1 MDSGVTTSYMR
12 ARRVF
17 RPLQRAFSLAR
28 RKVGVGALLVFVTVA
43 GASLAVA
50 YTASASDVG
59 TAGSGLVDVS
69 QLGDTGA
76 TSADETTTDAGTTSE
91 AQETTTE
98 EAAPP
103 PPPPETTT
111 DETPVDQPP
120 PPPVTVTD
128 PGPPVG
134 GKNPPPT
141 PPQPVIKK
149 THTNRPAETSE
160 GAHATVWIHLALP
173 DPTPA
178 AMRLDPAFA
187 RQLKLVSRAAGV
199 RWWLVLAVVRARGGD
214 TRVPATSAEL
224 RRIAARLALLRETH
238 SRWHAVLALGHR
250 HHRFANRAMAL
261 ARYDRAVGLR
271 SLVQGLEAA
280 KPRLEHKVLRD
291 SHIDIYAGGRADI
304 ALHRVDVRVL
314 VLVRYLRFTF
324 KQVTVSSLFSGH
336 RYYARPGVVSAH
348 MYGLAA
354 DISAVAKTPIIGNQQ
369 PGGVT
374 ERAIK
379 AILRLPSELQ
389 PQQVISLLGL
399 GGPSFPLADHYDHI
413 HVGF

>member
-1 MDSGVTTSYMR
+1 MG
-12 ARRVF
+12 ARRIWRRF
-17 RPLQRAFSLAR
+17 ERASNLAR
-28 RKVGVGALLVFVTVA
+28 RKASIGALLVFLTVA
-43 GASLAVA
+43 GASLAVS
-50 YTASASDVG
+50 YTAAASDVG
-59 TAGSGLVDVS
+59 TSGSGLVDIS
-69 QLGDTGA
+69 LLGDTSA
-76 TSADETTTDAGTTSE
+76 TSTDETTTDAGATSE

-103 PPPPETTT
+103 PPPPATTT
-111 DETPVDQPP
+111 DETPVQP

-134 GKNPPPT
+134 GTAPPPR
-141 PPQPVIKK
+141 PQPVIKTK
-149 THTNRPAETSE
+149 HKNRPAETSE

-173 DPTPA
+173 DPTPP

-187 RQLKLVSRAAGV
+187 HQLRLFSRAAGV
-199 RWWLVLAVVRARGGD
+199 DWWLVLAVVRAHGGD
-214 TRVPATSAEL
+214 TRVPASSVEL
-224 RRIAARLALLRETH
+224 RRIAARLATLER
-238 SRWHAVLALGHR
+238 A
-250 HHRFANRAMAL
+250 HHRWRTMLAMGHGRRAFANRALAL

-271 SLVQGLEAA
+271 SLVQGLERA
-280 KPRLEHKVLRD
+280 KPRLERKILLDR
-291 SHIDIYAGGRADI
+291 HIDIYSGGRVDI

-314 VLVRYLRFTF
+314 VLIRYLRFTF
-324 KQVTVSSLFSGH
+324 KDVTVSSLFSGH

-354 DISAVAKTPIIGNQQ
+354 DISAVANTPIIGNQQ

-379 AILRLPSELQ
+379 AILRLPSEMQ

>member
-1 MDSGVTTSYMR
+1 
-12 ARRVF
+12 
-17 RPLQRAFSLAR
+17 
-28 RKVGVGALLVFVTVA
+28 VGALLVFVTVA

-59 TAGSGLVDVS
+59 TSGSGLVDVS

-76 TSADETTTDAGTTSE
+76 ISTDETTTDAGTTSE
-91 AQETTTE
+91 AQETTTD
-98 EAAPP
+98 EATP

-111 DETPVDQPP
+111 AEAPADV

-128 PGPPVG
+128 LGPPVG
-134 GKNPPPT
+134 GTAPAP
-141 PPQPVIKK
+141 PPQPIIKTK
-149 THTNRPAETSE
+149 HENRPAETSE
-160 GAHATVWIHLALP
+160 GANAIVWIHLALP
-173 DPTPA
+173 DPTPP

-187 RQLKLVSRAAGV
+187 RQLRLVSRAAGV
-199 RWWLVLAVVRARGGD
+199 RWWFVLAVVRARGGD
-214 TRVPATSAEL
+214 TRVPATSGEL
-224 RRIAARLALLRETH
+224 RRIATRLAELREAH
-238 SRWHAVLALGHR
+238 GRWRSMLVLGRGHR
-250 HHRFANRAMAL
+250 RFATRAMAL
-261 ARYDRAVGLR
+261 ARYDHAVGIR
-271 SLVQGLEAA
+271 SLVQGLEQA
-280 KPRLEHKVLRD
+280 KPRLERRVLLDR
-291 SHIDIYAGGRADI
+291 HIDIYVGGRADI
-304 ALHRVDVRVL
+304 ALHRIDVRVL
-314 VLVRYLRFTF
+314 VLIRYLRFTF

-369 PGGVT
+369 RGGVT

-379 AILRLPSELQ
+379 AILRLPSEVQ

-399 GGPSFPLADHYDHI
+399 GGPSFALADHYDHI

>member
-1 MDSGVTTSYMR
+1 MR
-12 ARRVF
+12 ARRVLKPF
-17 RPLQRAFSLAR
+17 GRALSLAR
-28 RKVGVGALLVFVTVA
+28 RKVGVGAVLVFVTVA
-43 GASLAVA
+43 GASLAAA
-50 YTASASDVG
+50 YTASANDVG
-59 TAGSGLVDVS
+59 TSGSGLVDVS

-76 TSADETTTDAGTTSE
+76 IATDGTTTDVGTTSE

-98 EAAPP
+98 EAVPP
-103 PPPPETTT
+103 PPPGTTT
-111 DETPVDQPP
+111 DETPVEV

-128 PGPPVG
+128 PDPPVG
-134 GKNPPPT
+134 GETPSPPPS
-141 PPQPVIKK
+141 QPVITTKHK
-149 THTNRPAETSE
+149 NRPAETAE
-160 GAHATVWIHLALP
+160 GAHATVWIHLVLP
-173 DPTPA
+173 DPTPP

-187 RQLKLVSRAAGV
+187 RELRLVARAAGV

-214 TRVPATSAEL
+214 TRVPATHAEL
-224 RRIAARLALLRETH
+224 RRIAQRLATLRETH
-238 SRWHAVLALGHR
+238 GRWRSVLMLGHR
-250 HHRFANRAMAL
+250 HHRFANKTMAL
-261 ARYDRAVGLR
+261 ARYDRAAGLR
-271 SLVQGLEAA
+271 SLVQGLERA
-280 KPRLEHKVLRD
+280 KPRLEPKVLLDR
-291 SHIDIYAGGRADI
+291 HIDIYAGGRVDI
-304 ALHRVDVRVL
+304 ALHRIDVRVL
-314 VLVRYLRFTF
+314 VLIRYLRFTF
-324 KQVTVSSLFSGH
+324 NQVTVSSLFSGH

-379 AILRLPSELQ
+379 AILRLPSEMQ